1 MIAVI
6 TLPEELEGEG
16 EALSALCRRP
26 GVTIH
31 LRRDNPEP
39 LVRSVCEICGGD
51 GRLLDRFTL
60 HHSPAL
66 SERYGLGGTHRRFAE
81 RGEGCHG
88 RLSVS
93 CHSFDEVRTVLAEG
107 RADYMF
113 LSPVFD
119 SRSKKGYMS
128 AFGRGELE
136 RFLRSLSRKERQKV
150 IALGGVD
157 ADNISSCRDT
167 GFGGAAMIG
176 SVWAV
181 SDGKIDAE
189 ATLSNYI
196 SLENRWRKETK

>member
-6 TLPEELEGEG
+6 TLPEELAGER
-16 EALSALCRRP
+16 EALSMLCRRE
-26 GVTIH
+26 GVSIH

-39 LVRSVCEICGGD
+39 LVCAVQELCGGD

-81 RGEGCHG
+81 RSDGCHG

-93 CHSFDEVRTVLAEG
+93 CHSFDEVSTVLAEG
-107 RADYMF
+107 KADYMF

-119 SRSKKGYMS
+119 SRSKKGYVS
-128 AFGRGELE
+128 AFAPE
-136 RFLRSLSRKERQKV
+136 RVESFLSSLPEDERRRV

-157 ADNISSCRDT
+157 ADNIAQCRDM

-176 SVWAV
+176 SLWAV
-181 SDGKIDAE
+181 SGGRIDPE

-196 SLENRWRKETK
+196 ALEKRWHTETK